1 MQKRDPKLLK
11 EKENKTPSPE
21 AKAAEQQVKKEPE
34 SKEKKPDLKEKKPE
48 LKEKKPEAAKQILKS
63 PSPVKA
69 SLPKIPKIEAEV
81 KQEPKVRVIRIWRFI
96 RRIIM
101 SYLCLLNIMVCPHS
115 VKIFRR
121 ETASIDDYVRTSI
134 SQQLNQN

>member
-81 KQEPKVRVIRIWRFI
+81 KQEPKVRVIRII

-101 SYLCLLNIMVCPHS
+101 SYLCLLNIIVCHHS